1 MENQKME
8 EQDVQGFKKIRKKQR
23 NNRKVVIEKIQ
34 EDSPTMSNNFAVLE
48 NQLEIPTD
56 DETMENIDQT
66 PLPQEP
72 SNQ

>member
-34 EDSPTMSNNFAVLE
+34 EDSPTTSNNFAVLK
-48 NQLEIPTD
+48 NQPEIPTD